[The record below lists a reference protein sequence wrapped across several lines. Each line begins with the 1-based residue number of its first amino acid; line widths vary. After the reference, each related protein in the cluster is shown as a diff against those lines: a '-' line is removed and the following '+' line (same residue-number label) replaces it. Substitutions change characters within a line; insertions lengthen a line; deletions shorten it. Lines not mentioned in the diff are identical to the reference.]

1 MIRRLARLLGSVLLA
16 VLIAAL
22 TLPYLVPLPASPD
35 REPTSIA
42 RDLGLPGRPITVD
55 DVRTWV
61 VEAGPEDGP
70 AVVLIHGFGGSTFSW
85 RETIPDLASA
95 GYRAIAL
102 DLPGFGLAAKSW
114 ERDTSHMA
122 QARFITAAFDALRID
137 RAIVI
142 GHSMGASVA
151 VHLAFAAP
159 GRVGR
164 LVLVDGA
171 VGSGDTGLSAVV
183 TPIALGIPP
192 VRRLAQ
198 HVLRR
203 VIGPDELTRI
213 LTSAYLDP
221 AIVTPAV
228 RAGYLAQ
235 IATPDW
241 DLSLLAI
248 TRDRHR
254 NDPPASLTTLNV
266 PTLIVW
272 GDQDPWIPLA
282 EGEALRDAIPGASLT
297 VIERS
302 GHLPFEE
309 QPDAFI
315 GAILPFLA
323 ATR

>member
-1 MIRRLARLLGSVLLA
+1 MIRRLARLLGAVVLALVLA
-16 VLIAAL
+16 VL
-22 TLPYLVPLPASPD
+22 TLPYLIPLPASPD
-35 REPTSIA
+35 RDATSIA
-42 RDLGLPGRPITVD
+42 RDLGLPGRPITIG

-70 AVVLIHGFGGSTFSW
+70 VVVLIHGFGGSTFSW
-85 RETIPDLASA
+85 RESIPALAAA
-95 GYRAIAL
+95 GYRTIAF
-102 DLPGFGLAAKSW
+102 DLPGFGLATKSW
-114 ERDTSHMA
+114 DRDVGHAA
-122 QARFITAAFDALRID
+122 QARFVTAAFDALRID
-137 RAIVI
+137 RAAVI

-151 VHLAFAAP
+151 VHLAFTAP
-159 GRVGR
+159 DRVER

-171 VGSGDTGLSAVV
+171 VGSGGDGLSAAVA
-183 TPIALGIPP
+183 PIALALPP

-198 HVLRR
+198 QVLRR

-213 LTSAYLDP
+213 LSSAYLDP

-248 TRDRHR
+248 TRDRR
-254 NDPPASLTTLNV
+254 GNEPPAALATLRM

-272 GDQDPWIPLA
+272 GAQDPWIPPA
-282 EGEALRDAIPGASLT
+282 AGEALRDAIPGSELV
-297 VIERS
+297 VIEDS

-309 QPDAFI
+309 RPDEFI
-315 GAILPFLA
+315 AAVLPFLGS
-323 ATR
+323 TR